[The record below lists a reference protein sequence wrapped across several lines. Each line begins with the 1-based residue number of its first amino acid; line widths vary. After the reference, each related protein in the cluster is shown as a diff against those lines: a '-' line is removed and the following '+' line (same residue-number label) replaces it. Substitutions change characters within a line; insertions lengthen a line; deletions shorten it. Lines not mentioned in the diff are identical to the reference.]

1 MPPPAR
7 CTTCPPAISPPLTAP
22 ARMAKRERCWPSMEL
37 HADAP
42 AALVVRYRRSTGVG
56 LRYADDGPLFRL
68 ELTRARLLG
77 VTIASE
83 G

>member
-1 MPPPAR
+1 
-7 CTTCPPAISPPLTAP
+7 
-22 ARMAKRERCWPSMEL
+22 MEL

-42 AALVVRYRRSTGVG
+42 AALVVRYPRSAGVG